1 MLAGGFAPWT
11 NYAAWALIGTAAV
24 KIGLGQSLNWRHD
37 GKVRANKDQ
46 STAALSSM
54 GFPIASAAMAAAMGL
69 LTLAVFTFNTPS
81 SLRSAAVIF
90 TVAHVI
96 LDQDRVAAN
105 AGVAIL
111 QAACALIPFALAFS
125 LNWDW
130 FAPVPLAAI
139 ASVALAL
146 VLKSRARQRKIC
158 RRARLR
164 TSNHLGAGQYEP
176 ELRHLRRRLAPDGGK
191 QSVFPHVSPDA
202 PNGEGSAARRAFD
215 QKARPEAQG
224 SARSS
229 GA

>member
-11 NYAAWALIGTAAV
+11 NYAAWALIGTAAI
-24 KIGLGQSLNWRHD
+24 KIGLGQSLNWRQD
-37 GKVRANKDQ
+37 GKARARRRTRAQ
-46 STAALSSM
+46 PALASM

-69 LTLAVFTFNTPS
+69 LTLAVFTFDTPS

-146 VLKSRARQRKIC
+146 VLKVARASEKSPP
-158 RRARLR
+158 RAI
-164 TSNHLGAGQYEP
+164 
-176 ELRHLRRRLAPDGGK
+176 
-191 QSVFPHVSPDA
+191 
-202 PNGEGSAARRAFD
+202 PNIE
-215 QKARPEAQG
+215 
-224 SARSS
+224 
-229 GA
+229 